1 MDIVKDTI
9 EELENLNV
17 NGTLS
22 NIIITRMQYSPWT
35 MSYVKYDDGVV
46 GCGLANNELKI
57 PEDVTFIREL
67 LNLNVYEAM
76 SRLECFEN
84 NVFINSLRA
93 SITSAL
99 SYRLMNDENTLKKDG
114 YTVETYNY
122 NARNF
127 PLFKPSKFVRSSDIV
142 AMVGFHQI
150 ATPLCAEIAKEV
162 HVTELMDLKELSVI
176 DFDTKESNIKIFPAE
191 KDKEVLSRADV
202 VYITGETIVNGTIR
216 EILELS
222 KNARTR
228 IVYGPTSSFY
238 PGVLFKE
245 GVDISLPF
253 IFPNTPDF
261 RRYFVLSRGWWYFI
275 EGIKQLLIKSSK
287 VKQKRR

>member
-1 MDIVKDTI
+1 MDILKETI
-9 EELENLNV
+9 KELENLNV

-22 NIIITRMQYSPWT
+22 NIIVTRMPYAPWT
-35 MSYVKYDDGVV
+35 MSYVKYDDGIV

-57 PEDVTFIREL
+57 PKDVTFIKEL

-84 NVFINSLRA
+84 SVFINSLMA

-99 SYRLMNDENTLKKDG
+99 SYRLMNGENRLKKEG
-114 YTVETYNY
+114 YTVETYNAQ
-122 NARNF
+122 NC
-127 PLFKPSKFVRSSDIV
+127 PLFEPSKFVRSSDIV

-162 HVTELMDLKELSVI
+162 NVTELMDLKELSVI
-176 DFDTKESNIKIFPAE
+176 DFDIEESNTKIFPAE

-202 VYITGETIVNGTIR
+202 VYITGETIVNGTIG
-216 EILELS
+216 EILESS

-253 IFPNTPDF
+253 IFPNTPNF
-261 RRYFVLSRGWWYFI
+261 RRYFVLSRGWWYFAG
-275 EGIKQLLIKSSK
+275 GIKQLLIKSSK
-287 VKQKRR
+287 VEEE

>member
-1 MDIVKDTI
+1 MDEIIRKTI
-9 EELENLNV
+9 KGLENLDV

-22 NIIITRMQYSPWT
+22 NVVITRIGPWT
-35 MSYVKYDDGVV
+35 LSYVKYDDGIV

-57 PEDVTFIREL
+57 PEDVTYIREL

-76 SRLECFEN
+76 SKLECFEN
-84 NVFINSLRA
+84 SVFINSLRA

-99 SYRLMNDENTLKKDG
+99 SYRLMNGENRLKKEG
-114 YTVETYNY
+114 YTVETYN
-122 NARNF
+122 APNF

-162 HVTELMDLKELSVI
+162 NVTELMDLKELSVI
-176 DFDTKESNIKIFPAE
+176 DFDTEESNIKIKIFPVE

-216 EILELS
+216 EILEIS

-228 IVYGPTSSFY
+228 IIYGPTSSFY

-261 RRYFVLSRGWWYFI
+261 RRYFVLSRGWWYFAG
-275 EGIKQLLIKSSK
+275 GIKQLLIKSSK
-287 VKQKRR
+287 VEEE

>member
-1 MDIVKDTI
+1 MDILKETI
-9 EELENLNV
+9 KELENLNV

-22 NIIITRMQYSPWT
+22 NIIVTRMPYAPWT
-35 MSYVKYDDGVV
+35 MSYVKYDDGIV

-57 PEDVTFIREL
+57 PKDVTFIREL

-84 NVFINSLRA
+84 SVFVNSLMA

-99 SYRLMNDENTLKKDG
+99 SYRLMNGENRLKKEG
-114 YTVETYNY
+114 YTVETYNAP
-122 NARNF
+122 NG
-127 PLFKPSKFVRSSDIV
+127 PLFEPSKFVRSSDIV

-162 HVTELMDLKELSVI
+162 NVTELMDLKELSVI
-176 DFDTKESNIKIFPAE
+176 DFDIEESNTKIFPAE
-191 KDKEVLSRADV
+191 KDKEVLSRADI
-202 VYITGETIVNGTIR
+202 VYITGETIVNGTIG
-216 EILELS
+216 EILESS
-222 KNARTR
+222 KNARMR

-253 IFPNTPDF
+253 IFPNTPNF
-261 RRYFVLSRGWWYFI
+261 RRYFVLSRGWWYFAG
-275 EGIKQLLIKSSK
+275 GIKQLLIKSSK
-287 VKQKRR
+287 VEEE

>member
-17 NGTLS
+17 NGKLS
-22 NIIITRMQYSPWT
+22 NIIVTRTQYSPWT

-57 PEDVTFIREL
+57 PEDVTFIGEL

-76 SRLECFEN
+76 SRLECSEN
-84 NVFINSLRA
+84 SVFINSLRA

-114 YTVETYNY
+114 YTVETYNAPNY
-122 NARNF
+122 

-150 ATPLCAEIAKEV
+150 AAPLCAEIAKEV
-162 HVTELMDLKELSVI
+162 NVTELMDLKELSVI
-176 DFDTKESNIKIFPAE
+176 DFDTEESNIKIFPAE
-191 KDKEVLSRADV
+191 KNKEVLSRADV
-202 VYITGETIVNGTIR
+202 VYITGETIVNGTIM

-238 PGVLFKE
+238 PEVLFRE

-253 IFPNTPDF
+253 IFPNTPNF
-261 RRYFVLSRGWWYFI
+261 RRYFALSRGWWYFM
-275 EGIKQLLIKSSK
+275 EGIKQLLIK
-287 VKQKRR
+287 

>member
-1 MDIVKDTI
+1 MDILKETI
-9 EELENLNV
+9 NELENLNV

-22 NIIITRMQYSPWT
+22 NILVTRMQYAPWT
-35 MSYVKYDDGVV
+35 MSYVKYDDGIV

-57 PEDVTFIREL
+57 PKDVTFIKEL
-67 LNLNVYEAM
+67 LNLNVYEVM

-84 NVFINSLRA
+84 SVFINSLRA

-99 SYRLMNDENTLKKDG
+99 SYRLMNGENRLKKEG
-114 YTVETYNY
+114 YTVETYKAQNC
-122 NARNF
+122 
-127 PLFKPSKFVRSSDIV
+127 PLFEPSKFVRSSDIV

-162 HVTELMDLKELSVI
+162 NVTELMDLKELSVI
-176 DFDTKESNIKIFPAE
+176 DFDTEESNTKIFPAE

-202 VYITGETIVNGTIR
+202 VYITGETIVNGTIG
-216 EILELS
+216 EILESS
-222 KNARTR
+222 KNARMR

-253 IFPNTPDF
+253 IFPNTPNF
-261 RRYFVLSRGWWYFI
+261 RRYFVLSRGWWYFAG
-275 EGIKQLLIKSSK
+275 GIKQLLIKSSK
-287 VKQKRR
+287 VEEE

>member
-1 MDIVKDTI
+1 MDIVKDTMK
-9 EELENLNV
+9 ELENLNV
-17 NGTLS
+17 NGKLS
-22 NIIITRMQYSPWT
+22 NIIVTRTQYSPWT

-67 LNLNVYEAM
+67 LNLNVYEAI

-84 NVFINSLRA
+84 SVFINSLRA

-99 SYRLMNDENTLKKDG
+99 SYRLMNDENTLKKEG

-122 NARNF
+122 NAPNF

-162 HVTELMDLKELSVI
+162 NVTELMDLKELSVI
-176 DFDTKESNIKIFPAE
+176 DFNTEESNIKIKIFPAE
-191 KDKEVLSRADV
+191 KGKEVLSRADV
-202 VYITGETIVNGTIR
+202 VYITGETIVNGTIS
-216 EILELS
+216 EILEFS

-238 PGVLFKE
+238 PEVLFKE

-275 EGIKQLLIKSSK
+275 EGIKQLLIK
-287 VKQKRR
+287 

>member
-17 NGTLS
+17 NGKLS
-22 NIIITRMQYSPWT
+22 NIIVTRTQYSPWT

-84 NVFINSLRA
+84 SVFINSLRA

-122 NARNF
+122 NAQNY

-176 DFDTKESNIKIFPAE
+176 DFDTEESNIKIFPAE

-238 PGVLFKE
+238 PEVLFNE

-275 EGIKQLLIKSSK
+275 EGIKQLLIKSG
-287 VKQKRR
+287 R